1 MNDNYENIYCMVDDV
16 KNELGANSLADY
28 LVVNFPE
35 FAEELCDHLVM
46 QLTLR
51 NELYEKEIN
60 ENLVK
65 DIK

>member
-1 MNDNYENIYCMVDDV
+1 MVDDV